1 MCAKER
7 EKINEGG
14 ACRLIRN
21 DVSVFRHINFQSGFF
36 FHFSSFFS
44 DIHIYFFLPRQF
56 MSLCSLPKWN
66 ELECG
71 AKYGNL
77 VFHMILATER
87 SESFKK
93 KIILCVCE
101 WGEKRK
107 EVEQEERKYS
117 LWKGNKGKSIYNV
130 GRELIRRRLDACVSA
145 NKSIRLCQSSSKDL
159 WQKISSYVLN
169 SS

>member
-1 MCAKER
+1 MSSYQKR
-7 EKINEGG
+7 RI
-14 ACRLIRN
+14 
-21 DVSVFRHINFQSGFF
+21 SVQTYKFPKWIFFPFF
-36 FHFSSFFS
+36 FLLFRYSHIFFS
-44 DIHIYFFLPRQF
+44 LPRQF